1 MTTLDLVDLAVQRRS
16 LLVRLGGQGGRRQ
29 AVPEAWQRV
38 GDLDGGIEQG
48 LGRLVGWQGRVGC
61 SSGRRGPGDTAVFE
75 WSELTGVIDRG
86 LARAAMELTVDQ
98 GGGPGRLGQRPL
110 RQVRG
115 PAGGGPGGQGAR
127 PVCVARAG
135 HREVAWR
142 ILAERLE
149 EPADRAGLGGT
160 AGLAQLAELA
170 TDLPGMAREIASASP
185 SRPIRQE
192 VP

>member
-1 MTTLDLVDLAVQRRS
+1 
-16 LLVRLGGQGGRRQ
+16 
-29 AVPEAWQRV
+29 
-38 GDLDGGIEQG
+38 
-48 LGRLVGWQGRVGC
+48 
-61 SSGRRGPGDTAVFE
+61 
-75 WSELTGVIDRG
+75 
-86 LARAAMELTVDQ
+86 
-98 GGGPGRLGQRPL
+98 
-110 RQVRG
+110 
-115 PAGGGPGGQGAR
+115 
-127 PVCVARAG
+127 VCVAPG
-135 HREVAWR
+135 WPPGGAWR

>member
-1 MTTLDLVDLAVQRRS
+1 
-16 LLVRLGGQGGRRQ
+16 
-29 AVPEAWQRV
+29 
-38 GDLDGGIEQG
+38 
-48 LGRLVGWQGRVGC
+48 
-61 SSGRRGPGDTAVFE
+61 
-75 WSELTGVIDRG
+75 
-86 LARAAMELTVDQ
+86 
-98 GGGPGRLGQRPL
+98 
-110 RQVRG
+110 
-115 PAGGGPGGQGAR
+115 
-127 PVCVARAG
+127 
-135 HREVAWR
+135 VAWR